1 MKKSTK
7 ATSII
12 IIFFLII
19 ATVIIGRNMIGKHF
33 EKKFSKR
40 PPPGLIVTT
49 VKNYNFSQKLESFG
63 TALPIKTKSFRL
75 KKSELLTPI
84 KFNQEVK
91 KGDIIAN
98 LTSGNIIAPFSGVLG
113 KRGLSDDVLVSESSI
128 ILTLDDSSI
137 IFSDIKI
144 PETYATMIRKG
155 LPIEATFSGYKNKIY
170 NGEVDSVASRIN
182 AETRSLLVRIKII
195 NDNSELI
202 PGALLEVAIRYNEKN
217 SLGVPDTAV
226 LLEGSIKYVYKVL
239 ENNTIEKIEIET
251 GIRNKG
257 NLEVI
262 SGLQRD
268 DKIVAEGL
276 SKTSPGEKIK
286 PIINEN

>member
-19 ATVIIGRNMIGKHF
+19 ATVIIGRNMMGKHF

-40 PPPGLIVTT
+40 PPPELIVTT

-91 KGDIIAN
+91 KDDIIAN

-128 ILTLDDSSI
+128 ILTLDDSTI

-144 PETYATMIRKG
+144 PETYATLIRKG

-182 AETRSLLVRIKII
+182 AETRSLLVRIKIT

-202 PGALLEVAIRYNEKN
+202 PGALLEVTIRYNEKN

-226 LLEGSIKYVYKVL
+226 LLEGSKKYVYKVL

-257 NLEVI
+257 NLEVV

-268 DKIVAEGL
+268 DTIVAEGL
-276 SKTSPGEKIK
+276 GKTSPGEKIK